1 MKTITLTLGSS
12 RVTTHLGIVA
22 KGLNRKRV
30 WLLIYSPLGLSSS
43 GWFES
48 KYSLLVRL
56 LSHLLTPWLPQLGS
70 ALTMASL
77 DPTKWPNQP
86 LPSPIWKPLGS
97 FCIFWMDRISISSYF
112 KDNGMGMATP
122 DGSLLLLQH
131 LSCVNHKGAAHHD
144 LHIITWG
151 LRLSAEAAPLS
162 LFYRRPWNSSREL
175 QWEASCQAVSQWE
188 SWGRNYGSF
197 FFF

>member
-1 MKTITLTLGSS
+1 MAAS
-12 RVTTHLGIVA
+12 
-22 KGLNRKRV
+22 
-30 WLLIYSPLGLSSS
+30 
-43 GWFES
+43 
-48 KYSLLVRL
+48 VRL
-56 LSHLLTPWLPQLGS
+56 CLDHGISRSHQMAKS
-70 ALTMASL
+70 AITF
-77 DPTKWPNQP
+77 
-86 LPSPIWKPLGS
+86 PIWKPPGC

-112 KDNGMGMATP
+112 KDNGMRTATP

-197 FFF
+197 FFLIDRQNCMHPAYITMPCSLCTVRNVACSCSCSYLTNVLPSTEWPC